1 MDKKLGKSDAVHSE
15 AKGHMKR
22 YLNAQKKYM
31 ESVSSTI
38 QGLKQEKEETRAMM
52 KTFFNVLTQKLP
64 NGKKPEPN
72 EIEAALEQLKD
83 VHKMAGL
90 LVLAI
95 APGAVVTLPAICA
108 LGKKYGVEVLP
119 SAFQKMNKDELETIE
134 ELEMILAE
142 KTDEFF
148 NHHENDSK
156 ATEKDPEKP

>member
-1 MDKKLGKSDAVHSE
+1 
-15 AKGHMKR
+15 MKR

-38 QGLKQEKEETRAMM
+38 QGLKQEKEETSAMM

-72 EIEAALEQLKD
+72 EIQAALEQLKD

-119 SAFQKMNKDELETIE
+119 SSFQKMDKDELETIE
-134 ELEMILAE
+134 ELEMLLAE
-142 KTDEFF
+142 KTDDFF
-148 NHHENDSK
+148 NNHEKSPKTAEKN
-156 ATEKDPEKP
+156 TETP